1 MNLILLTGFKPPLRD
16 SLFRCLESYI
26 VKDFVWFVS
35 DLMSFIC
42 VAINN
47 GKVLFDTER
56 KNLFVNKYFLNTC
69 LKQIL
74 VIRLYK
80 LSRAKVDR
88 IKSKMATNLR
98 IGFIGAGNMAQAMA
112 KGFLSAGI
120 ATPKNIIASS
130 PELGCETT
138 YNNIDA
144 VNFADVVVLSVKPNI
159 IPKVLQDVSS
169 SVCPKKPLITSVAI
183 GVSTEEM
190 ERKLK
195 PGVRVVRIL
204 PNTPALVN
212 LGALLKS
219 VGECDEVPE
228 PFLDAVSGLSGA
240 GPAYMYLVIE
250 ALADGGVKMGLPRS
264 LSIKLAAQTM
274 LGAAKMVLST
284 GKPPGQLKD
293 EVCSPG

>member
-1 MNLILLTGFKPPLRD
+1 
-16 SLFRCLESYI
+16 
-26 VKDFVWFVS
+26 
-35 DLMSFIC
+35 
-42 VAINN
+42 
-47 GKVLFDTER
+47 
-56 KNLFVNKYFLNTC
+56 
-69 LKQIL
+69 
-74 VIRLYK
+74 
-80 LSRAKVDR
+80 
-88 IKSKMATNLR
+88 MATNLR

-130 PELGCETT
+130 PVQDQYLLDKISELGCETT

-212 LGALLKS
+212 LGASVFARGINATIQDAELTTRLLKS

-250 ALADGGVKMGLPRS
+250 ALADGGVKMGLPRP
-264 LSIKLAAQTM
+264 LSIKLAAQTN
-274 LGAAKMVLST
+274 ATAKMVLST

-293 EVCSPG
+293 EVCSPGGCTIEGVAALENGGLRASLINAVTNATEKSNFISRHIK